1 MSFKMDEFETILCQ
15 EKAKKERDEMFQ
27 TEPFY
32 YEEFETILRQE
43 KAKQE
48 RDEMLSKLK

>member
-1 MSFKMDEFETILCQ
+1 MSFKID
-15 EKAKKERDEMFQ
+15 
-27 TEPFY
+27 
-32 YEEFETILRQE
+32 EFETILRQE